1 MDSREFEDLVRAEA
15 QHHDVTTLQSIH
27 ILVGDLIAR
36 RQAEKPPDLRVGSAV
51 HASHLD
57 YEWHTYG
64 LVVEADAERCLIQ
77 TPGRA
82 NAESVV
88 FREHHIRVLSDDEWA
103 HVEPRLRKRNE
114 RIALERQRLEAG

>member
-15 QHHDVTTLQSIH
+15 QQHDVTTLQSIH